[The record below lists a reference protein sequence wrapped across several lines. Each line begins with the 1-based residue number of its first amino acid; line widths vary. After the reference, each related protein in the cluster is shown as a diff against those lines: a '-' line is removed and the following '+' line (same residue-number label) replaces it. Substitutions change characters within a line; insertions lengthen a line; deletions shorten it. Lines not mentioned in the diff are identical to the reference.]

1 MKIRV
6 GVIFGGET
14 VEHEISIISAVQAM
28 EHMNKEKYEIVPIY
42 ISKDRTW
49 YTGKMLM
56 EMDVYQDF
64 EQLKKYATK
73 VTLYKKEGR
82 FFLQKTTGIFRKD
95 VAEIDIAFPIV
106 HGNNVEDGTIAG
118 YLQSLNIPFVG
129 SKVLGAALGQ
139 DKIVMKQVMQS
150 AGIPTPEYVWFY
162 ENEYFED
169 KNKWEEK
176 ISELKYPVI
185 VKPATLGSSVGITV
199 AKDKK
204 SLENAILEAFRYDEK
219 IIAEKIIENLVEV
232 NCSVLGNTE
241 YQETSAIDE
250 MLTKNEFLTYAD
262 KYLGDGKKS
271 KGAYS
276 RSAKNGKTTLDR
288 IIPARLSEIMEQEI
302 KDLAKKTFKVLN
314 LSGIARIDFLID
326 KKNEKIYVNEP
337 NTIPGSL
344 SFYLWE
350 ANGKKYSDLLDEAI
364 KLEIKSYKKKNK
376 KIYSFDTNV
385 LKNFSGVKGTKGLKG
400 KKI

>member
-14 VEHEISIISAVQAM
+14 VEHEISVISAVQAM
-28 EHMNKEKYEIVPIY
+28 EHMDQDKYEIVPIY

-73 VTLYKKEGR
+73 VSLYRKDGR

-95 VAEIDIAFPIV
+95 IAEIDIAFPIV
-106 HGNNVEDGTIAG
+106 HGNNVEDGSIAG
-118 YLQSLNIPFVG
+118 YLQSINIPFVG

-139 DKIVMKQVMQS
+139 DKIVMKQVMHS
-150 AGIPTPEYVWFY
+150 SGIPTPDYVWFY
-162 ENEYFED
+162 ENEYYE
-169 KNKWEEK
+169 NKSK
-176 ISELKYPVI
+176 YDSEIADLGYPVI
-185 VKPATLGSSVGITV
+185 VKPATLGSSVGISV
-199 AKDKK
+199 AKDEK
-204 SLENAILEAFRYDEK
+204 SLDKAVTEAFRYDEK
-219 IIAEKIIENLVEV
+219 VIVEKIIENLVEV
-232 NCSVLGNTE
+232 NCSVLGNAE

-250 MLTKNEFLTYAD
+250 MLTKNDFLTYAD

-271 KGAYS
+271 KGTYA
-276 RSAKNGKTTLDR
+276 RNNKNGKATLDR
-288 IIPARLSEIMEQEI
+288 IIPARLSKEMEDKVKE
-302 KDLAKKTFKVLN
+302 LAIKTFKTLN
-314 LSGIARIDFLID
+314 LSGITRIDFLID
-326 KKNEKIYVNEP
+326 NKNKKIYVNEP

-350 ANGKKYSDLLDEAI
+350 ANGKKYSNLLDEAI
-364 KLEIKSYKKKNK
+364 KLAIKEYKKKNK
-376 KIYSFDTNV
+376 KVYSFDTNV
-385 LKNFSGVKGTKGLKG
+385 LKNFNGIKGSKGLKG
-400 KKI
+400 KKM